1 MKFNVK
7 INGHPGYLPAGT
19 YQVKITHASKRT
31 AKCSGNSQLEL
42 ELEAL
47 GGEHEGKIARAWL
60 TKARGTE
67 RLWQYFAKAVFPEAT
82 GASIA
87 FGGLA
92 PEARPEL
99 SDSELR
105 RSQVRVGPRSW
116 TAPGRVGARGPR
128 GTCMLAIDRLPAQ
141 PPALR

>member
-87 FGGLA
+87 FGPGDLVDREVRIKVEW
-92 PEARPEL
+92 PEEAEYP
-99 SDSELR
+99 
-105 RSQVRVGPRSW
+105 QVVEYYAAG
-116 TAPGRVGARGPR
+116 
-128 GTCMLAIDRLPAQ
+128 
-141 PPALR
+141 